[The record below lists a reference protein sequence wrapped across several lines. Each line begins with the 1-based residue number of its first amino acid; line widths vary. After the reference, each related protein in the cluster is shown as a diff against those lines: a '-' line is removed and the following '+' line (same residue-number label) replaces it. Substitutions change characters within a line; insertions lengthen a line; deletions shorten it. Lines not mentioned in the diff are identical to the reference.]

1 MSTLKVNGLKY
12 KGLINLSTISE
23 QPQIKT
29 RIWIQFYEHKV
40 ANIFQEESETEKDN
54 YKKYVFSYFKI

>member
-29 RIWIQFYEHKV
+29 RIWIHIYEHKV

-54 YKKYVFSYFKI
+54 YRKYVFSYFKT

>member
-23 QPQIKT
+23 QPQIQA
-29 RIWIQFYEHKV
+29 RIWIQIYEHKV
-40 ANIFQEESETEKDN
+40 ANIFQKESETEKDT
-54 YKKYVFSYFKI
+54 YKKYVFSYLKI

>member
-29 RIWIQFYEHKV
+29 RIWIQIYEHKV
-40 ANIFQEESETEKDN
+40 ANIFQKESEKEKDN
-54 YKKYVFSYFKI
+54 Y